1 MQDRKVN
8 RSWEDKDY
16 ITEPWIESQIEKHGT
31 YCKYCQTNMTL
42 YVTEEGHVESNIT
55 VDRLDNKFAH
65 VSSNCQLCCHTC
77 NITKK

>member
-16 ITEPWIESQIEKHGT
+16 ITCDWIDAQFEKHGT
-31 YCKYCQTNMTL
+31 YCKFCQTNMTL
-42 YVTEEGHVESNIT
+42 YVTEDGKVESNIT
-55 VDRLDNKFAH
+55 VDRINNALAH
-65 VSSNCQLCCHTC
+65 VQSNCQLACHTC